1 LELDTDCPIARY
13 GYSEQKVA
21 FAVVLNIDGTLAQ
34 FEDIRTV
41 KGKTV
46 LNRPIVV
53 PGQAKS
59 SGSGLNPCFLW
70 DNTAYLLGFKE
81 DDPKPERTK
90 EAFNAFREKHKAL
103 ERTIN
108 CPEFSAVC
116 RFLEFWNPDNVAS
129 YPILSEFTTG
139 FGVFQIAGERQ
150 FVHQHPKVI
159 EYWQNH
165 LLESDQ
171 QYKPTMPCLVTGKLS
186 RIAATHEPAIKGV
199 RNAKSSGAKL
209 VSFNCD
215 AFNSYGKEQAH
226 NSPSFRNRRVPIRDR
241 PQLPAAF

>member
-90 EAFNAFREKHKAL
+90 EVFNAFREKHKAL
-103 ERTIN
+103 GQSIARN
-108 CPEFSAVC
+108 SRLSAVSSSSGTQTTSPLTLFYPNSLPGSVSSRLPEKDNLFTNTQKSSSTGKTIFSKAISSTSRRC
-116 RFLEFWNPDNVAS
+116 RALSLESFLESLPHTS
-129 YPILSEFTTG
+129 PPS
-139 FGVFQIAGERQ
+139 
-150 FVHQHPKVI
+150 
-159 EYWQNH
+159 
-165 LLESDQ
+165 
-171 QYKPTMPCLVTGKLS
+171 
-186 RIAATHEPAIKGV
+186 
-199 RNAKSSGAKL
+199 
-209 VSFNCD
+209 
-215 AFNSYGKEQAH
+215 KELGTQ
-226 NSPSFRNRRVPIRDR
+226 S
-241 PQLPAAF
+241 PAAQS